1 MSMSKRPAIGFI
13 GYAGDWQKS
22 SFADDMI
29 SFHTGTGKLGTE
41 TNTGIPLIKMGN
53 LQRGYFDF
61 EKEEFLAEG
70 ETVSSE
76 SMVNFGDF
84 LFNTRNT
91 LELVGKGAT
100 WAGKSGMFAFNN
112 NIAKLNLRNVDT
124 MFFNYLY
131 NTEKLLA
138 QVHATAMGTTSV
150 AAIYPRSLGTIQYYF
165 PEPEEQKR
173 ISALFR
179 KLDEL
184 LFVQQRKYDKLLT
197 YKKAMLEKLFP
208 KDGADVPEVR
218 FTGFLWRWEYQ
229 EASSL
234 FTEVIE
240 KGYPDL
246 PVLSATQDR
255 GMVFRDE
262 TGKQI
267 YHNKENE
274 VGYKRVVPGQFVIH
288 LRSFQGGFAHS
299 AFEGIT
305 SPAYTV
311 FGFQNSEQHDSYFWK
326 YIFSSEAF
334 IKRLE
339 TVTYGIR
346 DGRSISYNEF
356 LTLKFRF
363 PEKREQQ
370 RIAEFF
376 CKVDEL
382 IEANSQ
388 RLQKLTALKKA
399 LLDKMFV

>member
-1 MSMSKRPAIGFI
+1 MNMSKRPAIRFTI
-13 GYAGDWQKS
+13 YTDEWNQQKVS
-22 SFADDMI
+22 DIA
-29 SFHTGTGKLGTE
+29 
-41 TNTGIPLIKMGN
+41 P
-53 LQRGYFDF
+53 LQRGFD
-61 EKEEFLAEG
+61 LP
-70 ETVSSE
+70 VSQ
-76 SMVNFGDF
+76 M
-84 LFNTRNT
+84 
-91 LELVGKGAT
+91 
-100 WAGKSGMFAFNN
+100 KSGQFPVVMSNGIGGYHNDFKVKGPGVVTGRSGTIGKLHYIDKDFWPHNTSLWVTDFKGN
-112 NIAKLNLRNVDT
+112 HPKFIYHLYQVLNLSHYGTGSGVPTLNRNDIHDAIASVPSVD
-124 MFFNYLY
+124 
-131 NTEKLLA
+131 
-138 QVHATAMGTTSV
+138 
-150 AAIYPRSLGTIQYYF
+150 
-165 PEPEEQKR
+165 EQIK
-173 ISALFR
+173 ISAM
-179 KLDEL
+179 LDIL
-184 LFVQQRKYDKLLT
+184 DKFIDLNQRKYDKLLT
-197 YKKAMLEKLFP
+197 YKKAMLEKMFP

-218 FTGFLWRWEYQ
+218 FTGFLRRWEYQ

-234 FTEVIE
+234 FTEVIK

-356 LTLKFRF
+356 LTLKLRF

-382 IEANSQ
+382 IETNSQ
-388 RLQKLTALKKA
+388 WLQKLTALKKA

>member
-1 MSMSKRPAIGFI
+1 MLHQS
-13 GYAGDWQKS
+13 
-22 SFADDMI
+22 
-29 SFHTGTGKLGTE
+29 
-41 TNTGIPLIKMGN
+41 
-53 LQRGYFDF
+53 
-61 EKEEFLAEG
+61 
-70 ETVSSE
+70 
-76 SMVNFGDF
+76 
-84 LFNTRNT
+84 
-91 LELVGKGAT
+91 
-100 WAGKSGMFAFNN
+100 
-112 NIAKLNLRNVDT
+112 
-124 MFFNYLY
+124 
-131 NTEKLLA
+131 
-138 QVHATAMGTTSV
+138 
-150 AAIYPRSLGTIQYYF
+150 
-165 PEPEEQKR
+165 
-173 ISALFR
+173 
-179 KLDEL
+179 
-184 LFVQQRKYDKLLT
+184 KYDKLLT
-197 YKKAMLEKLFP
+197 YKKAMLEKMFP
-208 KDGADVPEVR
+208 KDGEDVPEVR
-218 FTGFLWRWEYQ
+218 FAGFLQRWEYQ
-229 EASSL
+229 EASRL
-234 FTEVIE
+234 FTEVVE

-274 VGYKRVVPGQFVIH
+274 VGYKRVIPGQFVIH

-311 FGFQNSEQHDSYFWK
+311 FGFLNSEQHDSYFWK

-339 TVTYGIR
+339 IVTYGIR
-346 DGRSISYNEF
+346 DGRSISYSEF

-399 LLDKMFV
+399 LLDKMFI

>member
-1 MSMSKRPAIGFI
+1 MNKRPVIRFKGYTDDWEQYKLNDVGTIKTGTTPSPTHDEFYSSDGIPWVTPTDIVEKTISNTQRKLSVLGEQVGRVVPANTILVTCIASIGKNALLPVKGSFNQQINSLTPNIGF
-13 GYAGDWQKS
+13 
-22 SFADDMI
+22 F
-29 SFHTGTGKLGTE
+29 
-41 TNTGIPLIKMGN
+41 P
-53 LQRGYFDF
+53 YFL
-61 EKEEFLAEG
+61 LAES
-70 ETVSSE
+70 ELWSAQMKKWASSGT
-76 SMVNFGDF
+76 MQIVNRTQFSEIS
-84 LFNTRNT
+84 T
-91 LELVGKGAT
+91 LIP
-100 WAGKSGMFAFNN
+100 SF
-112 NIAKLNLRNVDT
+112 D
-124 MFFNYLY
+124 
-131 NTEKLLA
+131 
-138 QVHATAMGTTSV
+138 
-150 AAIYPRSLGTIQYYF
+150 
-165 PEPEEQKR
+165 EQEQ
-173 ISALFR
+173 IGLSFR
-179 KLDEL
+179 QIDDLIRFYHHKC
-184 LFVQQRKYDKLLT
+184 DKLLT
-197 YKKAMLEKLFP
+197 YKKAMLEKMFP
-208 KDGADVPEVR
+208 KEGADVPEVR
-218 FTGFLWRWEYQ
+218 FSGFLRRWEYQ

-311 FGFQNSEQHDSYFWK
+311 FSFQNSEQHDSYFWK

-370 RIAEFF
+370 RIAEYF
-376 CKVDEL
+376 CKIDEL
-382 IEANSQ
+382 IESNSQ